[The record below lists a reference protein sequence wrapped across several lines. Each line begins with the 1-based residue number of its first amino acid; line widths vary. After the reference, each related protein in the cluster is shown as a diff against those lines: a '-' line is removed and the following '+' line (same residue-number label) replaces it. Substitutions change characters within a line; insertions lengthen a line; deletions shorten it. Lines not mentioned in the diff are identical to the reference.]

1 MCHCYNKK
9 PVASELRFMKR
20 YTNGNEVVCFIMLM
34 CHINHR
40 KEIHVQ
46 GDSEGACQ
54 TLWVVYLN
62 EMVLSEETLVKIDPV
77 QNI

>member
-1 MCHCYNKK
+1 
-9 PVASELRFMKR
+9 
-20 YTNGNEVVCFIMLM
+20 MLI

-40 KEIHVQ
+40 KEIHIQ

-54 TLWVVYLN
+54 TLWVIHLN
-62 EMVLSEETLVKIDPV
+62 EMALSEETLLKIGPV